1 MYYLTFL
8 SMCYPVKF
16 FLNKRLWRPLFET
29 AAARDTVNNCLFMT
43 PSILWVLRVRN
54 RCNIIKLTFPFIGR
68 LKFEF
73 TYSYFLICLGV
84 MHDLNFLFLLH
95 ILNLIHLFLSRKICF
110 CSGVKLISHL
120 LDDISVLDDEDTSAS
135 ILCGLALSCFSV
147 VFAVLLYVCS
157 YLNDAILASFPA
169 TEIGNNQWAIITF
182 PGGMKRPI
190 ISDATAICS
199 LAMHVAAI
207 SFDSIGHLDSKTEF
221 MIFSKKGFMVYSV
234 CLAAA
239 NFLAPIVSVILTKAG
254 GNNNDI
260 NEELSIKNGRFSIL
274 MQFGL
279 KYSAL
284 MFIDKPMS
292 IIDSIL
298 LYQGLQ
304 GTKMLPPTIM
314 HVDSDSFLSEVKG
327 QILVILAIARISMI
341 AVTIIT
347 MTSESDFNDYVVET
361 FLSLSIILVC
371 NCFYN
376 TMHKLNMMIG
386 TILWNNVVTASR
398 RPSEL
403 TPEGKKCHGMV
414 CFCAWIG
421 LIGIIIM
428 A

>member
-1 MYYLTFL
+1 
-8 SMCYPVKF
+8 
-16 FLNKRLWRPLFET
+16 
-29 AAARDTVNNCLFMT
+29 
-43 PSILWVLRVRN
+43 
-54 RCNIIKLTFPFIGR
+54 
-68 LKFEF
+68 
-73 TYSYFLICLGV
+73 
-84 MHDLNFLFLLH
+84 
-95 ILNLIHLFLSRKICF
+95 
-110 CSGVKLISHL
+110 
-120 LDDISVLDDEDTSAS
+120 
-135 ILCGLALSCFSV
+135 
-147 VFAVLLYVCS
+147 
-157 YLNDAILASFPA
+157 
-169 TEIGNNQWAIITF
+169 
-182 PGGMKRPI
+182 
-190 ISDATAICS
+190 
-199 LAMHVAAI
+199 
-207 SFDSIGHLDSKTEF
+207 
-221 MIFSKKGFMVYSV
+221 
-234 CLAAA
+234 
-239 NFLAPIVSVILTKAG
+239 
-254 GNNNDI
+254 
-260 NEELSIKNGRFSIL
+260 

-327 QILVILAIARISMI
+327 QMLVILAIARISMI

-376 TMHKLNMMIG
+376 TMQKLNMMIG
-386 TILWNNVVTASR
+386 TILWNNAVTASR
-398 RPSEL
+398 RPSQL

-414 CFCAWIG
+414 CFCVWIG